1 MIILQTNHSINI
13 TVTNSFANGCNGNKI
28 NISDYVHHDQD
39 IIASYGIL
47 RGTGEL
53 FKKSKNFYYIDHG
66 YLGASNR
73 AFNEGSTVIKDLN
86 GYFRVVHNDFI
97 GFKLEKFDN
106 KRLNK
111 LNLNFKKKRT
121 SGEYIILS
129 EPSEYIK
136 NFFNLNNWVD
146 QTIDKIKN
154 YTDRKI
160 FVHNKFSPIPLDL
173 LLEKAWAFVSY
184 QSTAGFK
191 AMLKGIPA
199 HFTYKNLENINTL
212 EEIESGEINLNVFS
226 ALSYNQWTLKE
237 FDSGE
242 AWENIS
248 KIK

>member
-1 MIILQTNHSINI
+1 MIVLQTNHITNI
-13 TVTNSFANGCNGNKI
+13 TITNSFANGCNGHKI
-28 NISDYVHHDQD
+28 NISNYIHNDKD

-66 YLGASNR
+66 YLGTSNR
-73 AFNEGSTVIKDLN
+73 SFHEGSTVIKDLN

-97 GFKLEKFDN
+97 GFKLEKFDY
-106 KRLNK
+106 KRLDK
-111 LNLNFKKKRT
+111 LNLDFKKKRT

-129 EPSEYIK
+129 EPSQHMI
-136 NFFNLNNWVD
+136 NFFSLNNWVD
-146 QTIDKIKN
+146 QTIAKIKKH
-154 YTDRKI
+154 TDRKI
-160 FVHNKFSPIPLDL
+160 FLHNKFSPIPLDVL
-173 LLEKAWAFVSY
+173 LKKAWAFVSF

-191 AMLKGIPA
+191 AMIRGVPA
-199 HFTYKNLENINTL
+199 HFTYKNLENINTV
-212 EEIESGEINLNVFS
+212 EEIEAGEINLDVFS

-242 AWENIS
+242 AWEYMS

>member
-1 MIILQTNHSINI
+1 
-13 TVTNSFANGCNGNKI
+13 
-28 NISDYVHHDQD
+28 
-39 IIASYGIL
+39 L

-73 AFNEGSTVIKDLN
+73 VFHEGSTVIKDLD

-97 GFKLEKFDN
+97 GFKLERFDH
-106 KRLNK
+106 KRLDK

-129 EPSEYIK
+129 EPSQHMI

-146 QTIDKIKN
+146 QTITNIKKH
-154 YTDRKI
+154 TDRKI
-160 FVHNKFSPIPLDL
+160 FLHNKFSTIPLDL
-173 LLEKAWAFVSY
+173 LLKKAWAFVSF

-191 AMLKGIPA
+191 AMLRGVPA
-199 HFTYKNLENINTL
+199 HFTYKNLENINSV
-212 EEIESGEINLNVFS
+212 EEIESGEINPNVFS

-242 AWENIS
+242 AWEYIS

>member
-13 TVTNSFANGCNGNKI
+13 TVTNAFANGCNGNKI
-28 NISDYVHHDQD
+28 NISDYIHDDQD

-73 AFNEGSTVIKDLN
+73 TFNQGSTVIKDLD

-106 KRLNK
+106 KRLDK

-129 EPSEYIK
+129 EPSQHMK
-136 NFFNLNNWVD
+136 NFFNLNNWLD
-146 QTIDKIKN
+146 QTIDNIKKH
-154 YTDRKI
+154 TDRKI
-160 FVHNKFSPIPLDL
+160 FVHNKFSKIPLDL
-173 LLEKAWAFVSY
+173 LLEKAWAFVSF

-191 AMLKGIPA
+191 AMLRGIPA
-199 HFTYKNLENINTL
+199 HFTYKNLKNINTI
-212 EEIESGEINLNVFS
+212 EEIEFGKINLNVFS
-226 ALSYNQWTLKE
+226 ALSYNQWTLNE
-237 FDSGE
+237 FQSGE
-242 AWENIS
+242 AWEHIS

>member
-1 MIILQTNHSINI
+1 MIILQTNHITNI
-13 TVTNSFANGCNGNKI
+13 TITNSFANGCKGNKI
-28 NISDYVHHDQD
+28 KISNYLHDDRD

-73 AFNEGSTVIKDLN
+73 VFHEGSTVIKDLD

-97 GFKLEKFDN
+97 GFKLERFDH
-106 KRLNK
+106 KRLDK

-129 EPSEYIK
+129 EPSQHMI

-146 QTIDKIKN
+146 QTITNIKKH
-154 YTDRKI
+154 TDRKI
-160 FVHNKFSPIPLDL
+160 FLHNKFSSIPLDL
-173 LLEKAWAFVSY
+173 LLKKAWAFVSF

-191 AMLKGIPA
+191 AMLRGVPA
-199 HFTYKNLENINTL
+199 HFTYKNLENINSV
-212 EEIESGEINLNVFS
+212 EEIESGEINPNVFS

-242 AWENIS
+242 AWEYIS